1 MTLSIAH
8 LSDPHIAVGPLGAA
22 PAEGLYRAL
31 GRGLAINPTPA
42 LFVITGDLVDR
53 GTLAEY
59 QALYELVERFPSPL
73 DLVPGNH
80 DDPNVFLEVFG
91 GTRFVAH
98 GARTHFCV
106 ERADLTLVCLDSSVV
121 ASATGR
127 LTDEQLNFVD
137 EALSR
142 RPEVPAFLALHHPP
156 VDLGMPFL
164 DGMRL
169 TNGDELVAILDRHKN
184 VVRVLAGH
192 VHRPV
197 IAPMSCTILA
207 TAASTHLASALALNV
222 DVPHYVAEPTS
233 FLLHVES
240 GGRWITHTI
249 SASHTAFA
257 IACF

>member
-1 MTLSIAH
+1 MALSIAH
-8 LSDPHIAVGPLGAA
+8 LSDPHIAVGPLGTA

-53 GTLAEY
+53 GTRAEY
-59 QALYELVERFPSPL
+59 QALYELVDRFPSQL
-73 DLVPGNH
+73 YLVLGNH
-80 DDPNVFLEVFG
+80 DDPNAFLEVFG

-98 GARTHFCV
+98 GASTHFCV
-106 ERADLTLVCLDSSVV
+106 ERDDLTLVCLDSSV
-121 ASATGR
+121 AGSAGGR

-137 EALSR
+137 EVLSR
-142 RPEVPAFLALHHPP
+142 RPEVTAFLALHHPP

-169 TNGDELVAILDRHKN
+169 MNGDELVAILDRHQN

-197 IAPMSCTILA
+197 IAPMSATILA
-207 TAASTHLASALALNV
+207 TAASTHLASGLALNA

-233 FLLHVES
+233 FLLHVDS

-249 SASHTAFA
+249 SVSHAASAVV
-257 IACF
+257 CF